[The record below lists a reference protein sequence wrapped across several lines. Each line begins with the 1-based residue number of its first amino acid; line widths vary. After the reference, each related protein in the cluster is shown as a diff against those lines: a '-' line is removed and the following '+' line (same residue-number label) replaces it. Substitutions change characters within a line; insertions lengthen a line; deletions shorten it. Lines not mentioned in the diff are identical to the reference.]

1 MKILVILFFTSYL
14 LSCKGQS
21 QKNNCEINY
30 GNANASLKYYSRTSN
45 DNYLDSAQ
53 FFLDNA
59 LVCSE
64 TREKSIR
71 RKIEIFIMQRKYEPG
86 VKFVTTLNNK
96 DFDFTYQR
104 QMIIDYLTGL
114 HYGEIDDLNKKD
126 SIFTKSISEIQN
138 YIENQKGETF
148 LSDSVPY
155 YDLYFTKSRIY
166 DSVKIS
172 KDIDSLK
179 QKFPNDKDAIDR
191 LKIITLGNIDH

>member
-1 MKILVILFFTSYL
+1 
-14 LSCKGQS
+14 
-21 QKNNCEINY
+21 
-30 GNANASLKYYSRTSN
+30 
-45 DNYLDSAQ
+45 
-53 FFLDNA
+53 
-59 LVCSE
+59 
-64 TREKSIR
+64 
-71 RKIEIFIMQRKYEPG
+71 MQRKYEPG